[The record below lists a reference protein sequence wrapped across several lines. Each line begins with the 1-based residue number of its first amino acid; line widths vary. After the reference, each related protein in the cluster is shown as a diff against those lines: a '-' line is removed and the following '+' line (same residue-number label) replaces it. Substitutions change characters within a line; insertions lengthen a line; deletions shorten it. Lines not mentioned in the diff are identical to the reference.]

1 MSKVDVLLQQS
12 TKTSQFMMSQ
22 NTLSDNSPRKVL
34 VIPWLQK
41 FSSLPIEIKKSCFS
55 SAPTDVCVCLYVC
68 IHAYIYVCI
77 YVHHGSFERS
87 SDTSIFPDPPI
98 VLSIPDLMLLQL
110 WCLQERVV
118 SHEHIPHVFKHCLPL
133 RFQRRQLVFTL
144 NAAGIPGNWIR

>member
-22 NTLSDNSPRKVL
+22 DTLSDNSPRKVL

-41 FSSLPIEIKKSCFS
+41 
-55 SAPTDVCVCLYVC
+55 SANRDQEKLFFFCSNWCVCVCLYVC

-87 SDTSIFPDPPI
+87 NDTSIFPDPPI

-110 WCLQERVV
+110 WCVQERVV